1 MNTVPKV
8 GNIDEEDNILTTKI
22 KLTKNE
28 YNATIRNKLEYNR
41 LKVINRHL
49 SSQNDLNACKMRTS
63 IHDLQKWLGD
73 NQRVVCN
80 VNEFFTNRIVR
91 IL

>member
-1 MNTVPKV
+1 MGSVPKV
-8 GNIDEEDNILTTKI
+8 GDIDDEDNILTTKI

-49 SSQNDLNACKMRTS
+49 ESQSDLNQCKIRTS
-63 IHDLQKWLGD
+63 THDLKKWLD
-73 NQRVVCN
+73 ENQKVVCN
-80 VNEFFTNRIVR
+80 IDEFFRTRQVR
-91 IL
+91 F